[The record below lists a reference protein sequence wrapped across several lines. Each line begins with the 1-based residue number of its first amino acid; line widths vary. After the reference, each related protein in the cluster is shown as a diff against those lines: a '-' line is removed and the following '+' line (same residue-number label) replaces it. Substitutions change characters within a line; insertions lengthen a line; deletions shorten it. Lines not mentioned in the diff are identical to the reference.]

1 MALVQLN
8 GLVQGKHDAEG
19 AAPRNG
25 ALDTAVIN
33 YDEHGT
39 PVYAKVVVEETDEKG
54 RVIGFFPVTANG
66 EAAAAI
72 KEAQWKRAVIN
83 CSAYKTRS
91 GDWNL
96 SVISVKIAE

>member
-1 MALVQLN
+1 MALVQLT
-8 GLVQGKHDAEG
+8 GLVQGKHNAEG

-25 ALDTAVIN
+25 ALDTADIQF
-33 YDEHGT
+33 DENGV
-39 PVYAKVVVEETDEKG
+39 PVYAKVVIEETDDQG
-54 RVIGFFPVTANG
+54 RVIGFFPVTARN

-72 KEAQWKRAVIN
+72 KAAQWKRATVN
-83 CSAYKTRS
+83 CSAYKMRN